1 MFEIERPFFISI
13 CVVIILCLIIG
24 MIKLLIPDYK
34 IKQIN
39 SFDFTEILFSL
50 EILVLFSVMLGYNIY
65 RYMFNTYDM
74 KTMIESDKIL
84 ITNK

>member
-13 CVVIILCLIIG
+13 YVVIILCLIIE
-24 MIKLLIPDYK
+24 MIKLLVPNYI
-34 IKQIN
+34 IKPAMN
-39 SFDFTEILFSL
+39 SNITEMLFSL
-50 EILVLFSVMLGYNIY
+50 EILVLFSVMIGFNIY
-65 RYMFNTYDM
+65 RYMFRTYDI